1 MSVRFKK
8 SELLQQMVY
17 WGRPFLLT
25 RKVLV
30 LFKPSVI
37 FPPMFHSKDH
47 RKKHLAW
54 MSVSGCPHGFKAKQL
69 WLKACLSAL
78 HYFMDF
84 FFNVPM
90 SRSLISTVLLSPKTC
105 PGALSLRRESSGQGY
120 ENWTCQLQH
129 NAISCVAFYLSSP
142 VCCFSINVPTLVG
155 NMNAKKSCRLQNTTL
170 NSLRS
175 T

>member
-8 SELLQQMVY
+8 SELLQQMVS
-17 WGRPFLLT
+17 WGRLFLLT

-84 FFNVPM
+84 FLMYQCPGHSFPLCFFPLKHALEHSHWEGKVQGRDMRIGPVSCNIMLFP
-90 SRSLISTVLLSPKTC
+90 VLLFISPPQSAASQLMSQLWWVTWMLKS
-105 PGALSLRRESSGQGY
+105 PAASKILLSI
-120 ENWTCQLQH
+120 
-129 NAISCVAFYLSSP
+129 A
-142 VCCFSINVPTLVG
+142 
-155 NMNAKKSCRLQNTTL
+155 
-170 NSLRS
+170 
-175 T
+175 